1 MALAPGTRLAS
12 YEVIAQIG
20 VGGMGEV
27 YRARDIRLGRDVAIK
42 ILPGQW
48 LLDPDRSARFER
60 EARLLASLNHP
71 HIAAIYGFEESAAGP
86 GQNSVRALVLELV
99 EGATL
104 ADRIGG
110 SPLPV
115 RSAVAIAQQ
124 IADALDAA
132 HERGIVHRDLKP
144 ANIKVTDAGVVKLLD
159 FGLAKAMA
167 GDQAAPDLSL
177 SPTVTIGGTR
187 DGVLLG
193 TAAYMSPEQARGGAV
208 DKRTD
213 IWAFGCVLYEMLAG
227 RQAFSGDTLSHTIVA
242 ILERDPDWTRLPPS
256 TPDSLRRLLAR
267 CLDKDPRR
275 RLRDIGDARLD
286 LDDALSGSARTAST
300 APRSGVRMALA
311 LAALLAVLSSAALF
325 VLRRSPG
332 TEAPPRYSVEAL
344 TNDPGFTG
352 QPTLSR
358 DGRLLAYASD
368 RSGRGDL
375 DIWVQQTAGGVPLR
389 VTDDEADDQAPDFS
403 PDGSQLAFRSE
414 RDGGGVYVAPAL
426 GGAARLIAREGR
438 NPRFSPDGSRI
449 AYWVG
454 AFRGELAA
462 RPSAIYVV
470 SLTGGAPTRVMADF
484 AVASN
489 PVWSPDGRALL
500 VSAVRDRKRAAEF
513 DWWLAPVD
521 GGTPMQTGI
530 MDWEDLRAKSNLQ
543 NTVWTGSWTASGL
556 MMAKGAQILRLPLS
570 LTTGRLTGEPAQLI
584 SGIGTYGPPAAGSG
598 GELVVSSYSQI
609 RTIERLPIGEKAE
622 PPTQLFQDSNN
633 VGWRASVSRDGLL
646 VVFEREIGGRR
657 EIWSKNVTS
666 GEEHLIVP
674 VPTKA
679 LVNATVSPDGSR
691 LTYVIP
697 DSGTPDFG
705 KGFVV
710 EVGSGVP
717 RSVCERCSMW
727 GFLPDSRRAVVTDR
741 KSIQFMDD
749 RGTAQTVI
757 VTPDVIDRPF
767 VAPDGHAIAFRI
779 QRESN
784 GKTFVAPLSS
794 SASVPPSLWTQVD
807 EPTTSGR
814 PCGWS
819 PDSSTLYLLLD
830 ADGFR
835 DLWAQKVDRSGRVV
849 GAPFVVRHLHHMT
862 GVSTSYGNAITAQ
875 GFLYESTRLTGN
887 LWQFIPQSPK

>member
-1 MALAPGTRLAS
+1 MALTPGTRLAS

-27 YRARDIRLGRDVAIK
+27 YRARDIKLGRDVALK
-42 ILPGQW
+42 ILPDQW
-48 LLDPDRSARFER
+48 LLNADRAARFER

-71 HIAAIYGFEESAAGP
+71 HIAAIYGFEESAAGS
-86 GQNSVRALVLELV
+86 GQHTVRALVLELV

-104 ADRIGG
+104 ADRLAGG
-110 SPLPV
+110 PLPV

-124 IADALDAA
+124 MADALDTA

-159 FGLAKAMA
+159 FGLAKAVA

-177 SPTVTIGGTR
+177 SPTVTVGGTR

-227 RQAFSGDTLSHTIVA
+227 RQAFSGDTVSHTIVA
-242 ILERDPDWTRLPPS
+242 ILERDPDWSLLPASAPE
-256 TPDSLRRLLAR
+256 TLRHLLAR
-267 CLDKDPRR
+267 CLEKDPKR
-275 RLRDIGDARLD
+275 RLRDIGDARHE
-286 LDDALSGSARTAST
+286 LDDALSGSARAAST
-300 APRSGVRMALA
+300 SPRTGLRMALA
-311 LAALLAVLSSAALF
+311 LALLLALLASAAI
-325 VLRRSPG
+325 VARRSPV
-332 TEAPPRYSVEAL
+332 TEAPPRFDVEAL

-358 DGRLLAYASD
+358 DGRLIAFASD

-375 DIWVQQTAGGVPLR
+375 DIWVQQIAGGEPLR
-389 VTDDEADDQAPDFS
+389 VTDDEADDQTPDFS

-454 AFRGELAA
+454 AFRGELAG
-462 RPSAIYVV
+462 RPSATYVV

-484 AVASN
+484 AVASY

-500 VSAVRDRKRAAEF
+500 VSAVRDRNRMADF

-521 GGTPMQTGI
+521 GGAPRQTRI
-530 MDWEDLRAKSNLQ
+530 MDWDDLRARSNLQ
-543 NTVWTGSWTASGL
+543 NTVWAGSWTASGL
-556 MMAKGAQILRLPLS
+556 MMANGAQVLRLPLS
-570 LTTGRLTGEPAQLI
+570 MTTGQLTAEPVRLL
-584 SGIGTYGPPAAGSG
+584 SGIGSYGPPAAGG
-598 GELVVSSYSQI
+598 AGELVVSSFSQI
-609 RTIERLPIGEKAE
+609 RTIERLPIGEKVE

-633 VGWRASVSRDGLL
+633 VGWRASVDRGGRL
-646 VVFEREIGGRR
+646 VVFERVIGGRR
-657 EIWSKNVTS
+657 EIWSKNLTS
-666 GEEHLIVP
+666 GEDRLVVP

-679 LVNATVSPDGSR
+679 LVDATVSPDGSR

-697 DSGTPDFG
+697 NGAPDFG
-705 KGFVV
+705 EGFVV
-710 EVGSGVP
+710 DVGSGVP
-717 RSVCERCSMW
+717 RSICERCSLW
-727 GFLPDSRRAVVTDR
+727 GFLPDSRRVIVTDR
-741 KSIQFMDD
+741 KSIRFLGDNGATD
-749 RGTAQTVI
+749 TAI
-757 VTPDVIDRPF
+757 VTPDAVDRPS

-779 QRESN
+779 QRQSN

-794 SASVPPSLWTQVD
+794 STSVPPAMWTQID

-830 ADGFR
+830 TDGFR
-835 DLWAQKVDRSGRVV
+835 DLWGQKVDRSGRPV
-849 GAPFVVRHLHHMT
+849 GTPFVVRHLHHTT
-862 GVSTSYGNAITAQ
+862 GVSTSFGNAITSQ
-875 GFLYESTRLTGN
+875 GFLYEATRMTGN
-887 LWQFIPQSPK
+887 LWQFIPQSAK